1 VAHNLAPDPQLAV
14 IWPHNPSEHAS
25 ERRLPSAVLTDKRVH
40 RAGLD
45 RHANAP
51 QRLNATEML
60 SDAGGFNQGLAEP
73 SPRMTGGKLGGPF
86 LS

>member
-1 VAHNLAPDPQLAV
+1 VSHKLAPDPQLAV
-14 IWPHNPSEHAS
+14 IGADDPSEHAS
-25 ERRLPSAVLTDKRVH
+25 ECRFPGAVLADKRVD

-45 RHANAP
+45 RHANAL

-73 SPRMTGGKLGGPF
+73 SPRLTGGKLGGPF